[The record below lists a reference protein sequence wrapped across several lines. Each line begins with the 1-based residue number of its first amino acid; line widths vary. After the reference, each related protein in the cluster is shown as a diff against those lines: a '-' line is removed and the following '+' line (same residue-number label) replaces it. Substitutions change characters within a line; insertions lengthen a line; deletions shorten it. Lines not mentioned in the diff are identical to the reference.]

1 MSSKSPKPAKLCKRS
16 YFLRSETVPKQTKMR
31 QELGPNLADVILEQM
46 SPACKAW
53 MGIDRTLQGPSG
65 GFCVDSDELRANIH
79 EHILD
84 VGRKAEERL
93 ERRRRRQLAKKQDRT
108 EEFEL
113 LKFEC
118 HQKIEIARDEERK
131 RMQEQ
136 LRETEWELAEKF
148 RAMKVELGEDYLRGR
163 REMAQFMCRNLRKQA
178 FELIGGIAR
187 QYRIELEREVTKRVD
202 EEVEKLTEQID
213 EVVQRAVEHQQQID
227 TEAMRRMCYRY
238 EELMKN
244 QHHRAACRQLTELSH
259 HICAR
264 WAELTK
270 KPDNSEIC
278 CQTSF
283 VIPEPPEVLESESVL
298 QSNGFDEPSEPLE
311 KEDIFV
317 IESCFMKPGPSPV
330 YSFARSVDQE
340 AVAASSST
348 LEAFTFEDQVYAQP
362 KYYRKIHEQLFPTP
376 EPAWEP
382 PKIVTKSEIRIEEPS
397 LAAIDSDFARQVVD
411 GILSDVDLSEE
422 EMSFESSDVEEVPR
436 IEWLPL
442 QETSFATSNLFNME
456 KTESAIDILVN
467 GIVLKY
473 IRATDDD
480 LKNQ

>member
-16 YFLRSETVPKQTKMR
+16 YFLRSETVPRQTQMR

-53 MGIDRTLQGPSG
+53 MGVDRSLQGPSS
-65 GFCVDSDELRANIH
+65 GFCVDSDQLRANIH

-84 VGRKAEERL
+84 VGKKAEERV
-93 ERRRRRQLAKKQDRT
+93 ERRRRRQLAKRQDRT

-118 HQKIEIARDEERK
+118 RQKIEIARDEERK
-131 RMQEQ
+131 RMQEL
-136 LRETEWELAEKF
+136 LREAEWELAEKF

-163 REMAQFMCRNLRKQA
+163 REMAQFMCRNMRKQA
-178 FELIGGIAR
+178 FELIGGISR

-202 EEVEKLTEQID
+202 EEVEKMAEQID
-213 EVVQRAVEHQQQID
+213 EVVQRAVERQQHID

-244 QHHRAACRQLTELSH
+244 QNHRSACRQLTELSQQ
-259 HICAR
+259 ICAR
-264 WAELTK
+264 WAETTK
-270 KPDNSEIC
+270 KPDSAEIC

-283 VIPEPPEVLESESVL
+283 IIPKPSEEIESESVV
-298 QSNGFDEPSEPLE
+298 QSKGFEEPSEPIE

-330 YSFARSVDQE
+330 YSFADSIAQE
-340 AVAASSST
+340 EVAPSSST
-348 LEAFTFEDQVYAQP
+348 LEAFALEDQIYAQP
-362 KYYRKIHEQLFPTP
+362 KYYRKIHEQLFPTA
-376 EPAWEP
+376 EPSWEP
-382 PKIVTKSEIRIEEPS
+382 PKIDEISEIRIEEPS
-397 LAAIDSDFARQVVD
+397 LAAIDSDFAREVVK

-422 EMSFESSDVEEVPR
+422 EISYESSDVEEVPR
-436 IEWLPL
+436 IEW
-442 QETSFATSNLFNME
+442 
-456 KTESAIDILVN
+456 
-467 GIVLKY
+467 
-473 IRATDDD
+473 
-480 LKNQ
+480 